1 MKLKNL
7 LLALTLLV
15 STVAL
20 AQEKGDFNGFAGL
33 TYPLESDSNLGI
45 TAGVEYVF
53 ANNFSI
59 APSFTY
65 YFEDQATLTQL
76 DFDLRY
82 YLGNDNFNFFLT
94 GGLSIVKASTD
105 LLGVTISASETGFAG
120 GVGALISMGDSIDLI
135 TVLKYNVEMESVIPT
150 VGLSFGF

>member
-7 LLALTLLV
+7 MLALTLLV

-33 TYPLESDSNLGI
+33 TYPLESESNLGI

-65 YFEDQATLTQL
+65 YFENEATLTQL

-82 YLGNDNFNFFLT
+82 YLGSDSFNFFLT
-94 GGLSIVKASTD
+94 AGVSTIKASTD
-105 LLGVTISASETGFAG
+105 ALGVTISASQTGFAG
-120 GVGALISMGDSIDLI
+120 GLGALISMSDSIDLI
-135 TVLKYNVEMESVIPT
+135 TIVKYNAELESVIPT